1 MIERGREVGGGWWRR
16 AARRRDSGRDR
27 AWCAL
32 APLGAL
38 DRARLLE
45 PDHHDERLELLCD
58 LTDAVAT
65 DARGLLAGGGPL
77 S

>member
-1 MIERGREVGGGWWRR
+1 VW
-16 AARRRDSGRDR
+16 

-45 PDHHDERLELLCD
+45 PDHHDERLQLLCD
-58 LTDAVAT
+58 LTDAVAA